1 MMPDTRA
8 LIRDNFAV
16 VFLLAALFGAAADI
30 VLRGTAVAEAILTW
44 ILLVNVG
51 LQGILAG
58 FTHWYGPTAKKTA
71 EKIGWAPGSP
81 FQKEVATADAAFG
94 VLGIL
99 SFFIRD
105 NFLVATVVGASMMLF
120 MMGIGHV
127 LDLKRNRNVAPY
139 NAGSVVWFDLL
150 VPVAMV
156 VLLVLWKAGF

>member
-1 MMPDTRA
+1 MADIDK

-16 VFLLAALFGAAADI
+16 VFLLAALLGAAADI
-30 VLRGTAVAEAILTW
+30 VIRGTAVAEAVLTW

-51 LQGILAG
+51 LQGIIAG
-58 FTHWYGPTAKKTA
+58 FMHWYGPTAKTTA

-81 FQKEVATADAAFG
+81 FQREVATADAAFG

-105 NFLVATVVGASMMLF
+105 NFLVATVIGASLMLF
-120 MMGIGHV
+120 MMGVGHV
-127 LDLKRNRNVAPY
+127 IDLKKNKNFSPY
-139 NAGSVVWFDLL
+139 NAGSVIWFDLL

-156 VLLVLWKAGF
+156 ALLVLWKAGY